1 MRGRTTKHFREMR
14 PRCAVD
20 SIKEVRAMVVGER
33 GSAATWAS
41 LAVIVRVETSRGRVG
56 YGEAVPTLRTGQ
68 VVEATR
74 RLSSVVEGMDPHA
87 IELIHRTWMREEFY
101 LHRSIESTAALSAL
115 DIALWD
121 LKGREFGAP
130 IHELLGGAYRRKVL
144 AYANGWYSGCRTP
157 EEFAEAASKV
167 VRMGYRG
174 LKLDPFGGY
183 FDYIDGQGVRRAA
196 DVVAAVREAV
206 GEDVYLM
213 IEHHGRF
220 SYESAV
226 RVADALS
233 KYSPLFMEEPV
244 HPHDLEGLRRYRS
257 SVRLPVAL
265 GERILNKEEAL
276 MYLKEGLVDFLQ
288 VDLTNVGGVTEAWK
302 IAAIADSFG
311 VKMAFHNAFGPVQ
324 NAATIQL
331 DATIPNFMIQETF
344 YDFFPQ
350 WKRDLVGDA
359 MKVVD
364 GYHLVP
370 EGPGLGVEV
379 REDVIGSHLVEGL
392 EERVPGEPVWV
403 VRGTWVKEDSDRI
416 P

>member
-1 MRGRTTKHFREMR
+1 MG
-14 PRCAVD
+14 
-20 SIKEVRAMVVGER
+20 SIGEVEAIVVGER

-41 LAVIVRVETSRGRVG
+41 VSVIVRVTTSNGRVG

-68 VVEATR
+68 VVEAVR
-74 RLSSVVEGMDPHA
+74 RLASVVKGMDPHA
-87 IELIHRTWMREEFY
+87 IELIHRSWMREEFY

-121 LKGREFGAP
+121 IKGRELGAP
-130 IHELLGGAYRRKVL
+130 VHELLGGAYRDRVL

-157 EEFAEAASKV
+157 EEFAEAASRV

-174 LKLDPFGGY
+174 IKFDPFGGY
-183 FDYIDGQGVRRAA
+183 FDYIDGAGIRRASEI
-196 DVVAAVREAV
+196 VSAVREAV
-206 GEDVYLM
+206 GDDVYIM

-220 SYESAV
+220 SYESAI
-226 RVADALS
+226 RVAEELS

-244 HPHDLEGLRRYRS
+244 HPHDLEGLRAYRARTR
-257 SVRLPVAL
+257 VPVAL

-276 MYLKEGLVDFLQ
+276 QYLKEGLLDFLQ
-288 VDLTNVGGVTEAWK
+288 VDVTNVGGITEAWK
-302 IAAIADSFG
+302 IAAIADAFG
-311 VKMAFHNAFGPVQ
+311 VKMAYHNAFGPVQ
-324 NAATIQL
+324 NAATLQL

-350 WKRDLVGDA
+350 WKRDLVGDS
-359 MKVVD
+359 MRLVD
-364 GYHLVP
+364 GHHLVP
-370 EGPGLGVEV
+370 KGPGLGIEV
-379 REDVIGSHLVEGL
+379 REDVLESHRAEGL

-403 VRGTWVKEDSDRI
+403 VRGTWIGEDSGRI